1 MFLMTKL
8 TENEKA
14 NYRVYENLDT
24 ATQKRILKY
33 IGADIG
39 ANIGR
44 FNISN
49 TMLKKLIA
57 KRIQMVIDDQQ
68 SLQEYIKTLDMLK
81 GDK

>member
-8 TENEKA
+8 TEKEKA

-24 ATQKRILKY
+24 AAQKRILKY

-39 ANIGR
+39 ANVGR
-44 FNISN
+44 FDIPK
-49 TMLKKLIA
+49 TIVKKLIA
-57 KRIQMVIDDQQ
+57 KRVQMVIDEQQ
-68 SLQEYIKTLDMLK
+68 SLQEYIKTLEMLR